1 MGSKDEDDNDKNDES
16 KKTSANSFFHSS
28 RGSPDV
34 GQVDSALVVAGY
46 PTSMEHDPTTQVLE
60 ELDAMNLD
68 TAMVKLESEE
78 AEVPDS
84 SRGVVYNT
92 DPDEIISEVEAA
104 YSGLKGDTMVIGYC
118 AGGVYALEAI
128 DGTEAGFVGMDVPS
142 GVENWYTGEIK
153 AEAPGNSVFFYDEEM
168 NGRVESRDWQ
178 ELEVSGTHHLWQDK
192 PEDIGEAA
200 VYLGDAAASEDPETR
215 VADLA
220 STYDW
225 LDDNGDIPVEN
236 PAADAL
242 PDSWGY
248 SA

>member
-1 MGSKDEDDNDKNDES
+1 MGSKDEDDNDKDDES

-28 RGSPDV
+28 RGSPAL

-46 PTSMEHDPTTQVLE
+46 PTSMEHDPTTQVME
-60 ELDAMNLD
+60 ELDARNVD
-68 TAMVKLESEE
+68 AAMVKLESEE

-84 SRGVVYNT
+84 SRGAVYNT

-104 YSGLKGDTMVIGYC
+104 YDGLDGDTMVIGYC
-118 AGGVYALEAI
+118 AGGVYALEAL
-128 DGTEAGFVGMDVPS
+128 DDEAAFVGMDVPS
-142 GVENWYTGEIK
+142 GVENWYTGTL
-153 AEAPGNSVFFYDEEM
+153 EAGAPENSVFFYDEEM
-168 NGRVESRDWQ
+168 DGRVEIPEWK
-178 ELEVSGTHHLWQDK
+178 ELEVSGTHHLWRDT
-192 PEDIGEAA
+192 PEDFGEAA
-200 VYLGDAAASEDPETR
+200 VYLGDAAASENPETR
-215 VADLA
+215 VQDLA

-225 LDDNGDIPVEN
+225 LDEDWDIPVEN